1 MKRCIVLLLLTLLL
15 TLAGCGG
22 RQNDA
27 PNSAGMSGT
36 PNAAPYDEAAGV
48 RDSPSAQDPPSR
60 YLPET
65 SPAKEPSD
73 EELAHQNTARLAQQR
88 EERLMAFLRDMTVEE
103 KVGQLFFAF
112 CPASGAAET
121 IARYHLGG
129 VLLFTRDYQDESG
142 AWLRAEAFSSKL
154 EAFQDAATNDT
165 GLPLFIGSDEEGGT
179 VTRASR
185 NPYLFPEKSRSPQ
198 ELYAMGGIGEVVND
212 AMSKSFRLNELGI
225 NVNFAPV
232 CDVSTDPEDFIYDRT
247 LGQDARTTADYV
259 TRMVL
264 SMGDAMMI
272 SVLKHFPGYGNNADT
287 HTGVAVDERPYEQFE
302 ASDFL
307 PFRAGIEAH
316 GRMKPFV
323 LMSHNIVTC
332 MDAALPASLSPA
344 VHRVLRE
351 ELGFDGVILTDDLA
365 MDAVKAY
372 AEDGSAAVLALLA
385 GNDMV
390 LSADFEAQISQVL
403 AAVRDG
409 TLPMRV
415 IDEAC
420 ARVLRAKAA
429 RFIMPW
435 EVAAWN
441 TEGES

>member
-1 MKRCIVLLLLTLLL
+1 MKRRAAAILLILLL

-27 PNSAGMSGT
+27 WSSGGMSGT
-36 PNAAPYDEAAGV
+36 PYAAPYDETAGV
-48 RDSPSAQDPPSR
+48 HDSPAAQDQPSR

-65 SPAKEPSD
+65 SPAKEPSSG
-73 EELAHQNTARLAQQR
+73 EVEHQEAARRARER
-88 EERLMAFLRDMTVEE
+88 EERLMEHLRGMTVEQ

-112 CPASGAAET
+112 CPASGAEEKL
-121 IARYHLGG
+121 ARYHLGG
-129 VLLFTRDYQDESG
+129 VLLFTRDYQDALG
-142 AWLRAEAFSSKL
+142 NWLTAEAFSSKL
-154 EAFQDAATNDT
+154 QAFQDAAADDT

-185 NPYLFPEKSRSPQ
+185 NPYLFPSISRSPQ
-198 ELYAMGGIGEVVND
+198 ALYAAGGIGAILSD
-212 AMSKSFRLNELGI
+212 AMQKNFRLNELGI
-225 NVNFAPV
+225 NINFAPV
-232 CDVSTDPEDFIYDRT
+232 CDVSTDARDFIYDRT
-247 LGQDARTTADYV
+247 LGRDAAATADYV
-259 TRMVL
+259 ARVVL
-264 SMGDAMMI
+264 AMGDAGMG

-287 HTGVAVDERPYEQFE
+287 HTGAAIDNRPYEQFE
-302 ASDFL
+302 TVDLL

-316 GRMKPFV
+316 GKIEPLV
-323 LMSHNIVTC
+323 LVSHNIVQC
-332 MDAALPASLSPA
+332 MDAERPASLSPA

-390 LSADFEAQISQVL
+390 LTADFETQIPQVL
-403 AAVRDG
+403 AAAQDG
-409 TLPMRV
+409 TLPERV

-420 ARVLRAKAA
+420 LRVLRAKAA
-429 RFIMPW
+429 RFVMPW
-435 EVAAWN
+435 D
-441 TEGES
+441 TEGEG